1 MSKCSES
8 LYAIEFYTNSKG
20 NFAIIKISQFMFSD
34 EKWKKSSNALTKVG
48 YFGRNSLKER
58 QKSIKSDA

>member
-1 MSKCSES
+1 MRLSFISIQKE
-8 LYAIEFYTNSKG
+8 T
-20 NFAIIKISQFMFSD
+20 FAIIKISQCMFSD

>member
-1 MSKCSES
+1 M
-8 LYAIEFYTNSKG
+8 IEFYINSKG
-20 NFAIIKISQFMFSD
+20 NFAIIKISQCMFSD
-34 EKWKKSSNALTKVG
+34 EKWKKSSNAFTKVG

>member
-1 MSKCSES
+1 MRKCSEI
-8 LYAIEFYTNSKG
+8 LYAIEFYINSKG
-20 NFAIIKISQFMFSD
+20 NFAIIKISQCMFSD

-48 YFGRNSLKER
+48 YFERNSLKER

>member
-1 MSKCSES
+1 MRLSFISIQKE
-8 LYAIEFYTNSKG
+8 T
-20 NFAIIKISQFMFSD
+20 FAIIKISQCMFSD

-48 YFGRNSLKER
+48 YFERNSLKER